1 MRTFRKPSK
10 DNLRLTAGKER
21 KNMENKILV
30 ETSARHIHLTQEAV
44 EALFGAGHT
53 LTKKKDLSQPGQ
65 FACEEKVTVV
75 NKCVDKRT
83 GAEVEKTLTMSV
95 LGPVRPETQVE
106 VSFTDART
114 LGVSAPVRESGDVA
128 GTPGA
133 KLVGPAGEDVNDHGI
148 IVAKRHIH
156 LTPENAADLGVENGQ
171 IVKVLVDTGA
181 GRKTMFDDVVI
192 RVKSSFAPAMH
203 IDTDE
208 CNASAAFGVV
218 YGEIIK

>member
-83 GAEVEKTLTMSV
+83 GTEVEKTLTMSV

-133 KLVGPAGEDVNDHGI
+133 KLVGPAGEYVIDHGI